1 MKTAIVTDS
10 NSGIFG
16 SEARALGIHVVP
28 MPIIIDGHTFYENEN
43 LTAGDFYDAL
53 ISGRD
58 TGSSQP
64 SPASLFDIWDVALQ
78 DADELVY
85 IPMSSGLSGSCNT
98 ATALSDEY
106 ENKVQVVDNHRISVT
121 LRGAVDYAC
130 KLAAEGK
137 SALEIKEI
145 LEEDSRRSSIYLAV
159 ETLKYFKKTGRI
171 TPATALIGDILS
183 IKPILYSDGD
193 TFEAVAKVRGLSK
206 ARQALIDMI
215 KRDRKEKFKD
225 YPDKDIWIMGSGSF
239 VDKADAESWLKE
251 VTEAFPGYDIMYD
264 PLSLSI
270 ACHTGPN
277 AFGAG
282 IMLKH

>member
-1 MKTAIVTDS
+1 MKTAVVTDS

-16 SEARALGIHVVP
+16 PEARALGIHVVP
-28 MPIIIDGHTFYENEN
+28 MPIIIEGHTFFENEN
-43 LTAGDFYDAL
+43 LKPGDFYDAL
-53 ISGRD
+53 ISGRE

-78 DADELVY
+78 NADELIY

-98 ATALSDEY
+98 ALALSDEY
-106 ENKVQVVDNHRISVT
+106 EGRVCVADNHRISVT
-121 LRGAVDYAC
+121 LRGAVDHAV

-137 SALEIKEI
+137 SALEIKQA
-145 LEEDSRRSSIYLAV
+145 LEEDAKNSSIYLTV
-159 ETLKYFKKTGRI
+159 ETLKFFKKTGRI

-183 IKPILYSDGD
+183 IKPVLYSDGD
-193 TFEAVAKVRGLSK
+193 TFEAVAKVRGTAK
-206 ARQALIDMI
+206 ARQSLIDMI
-215 KRDRKEKFKD
+215 KHDRENKFAD
-225 YPDKDIWIMGSGSF
+225 HDDKDIWIMGAGSF
-239 VDKADAESWLKE
+239 VDQADAESWRLE
-251 VTEAFPGYDIMYD
+251 VTKAFPGYDIMYD